1 MTGTETLPQ
10 AVRPLVAFSGVL
22 RANGFRVA
30 PDQTQTFIAASGLL
44 GPRSISDIHRAALA
58 SLAPPPERRA
68 EFDALFRL
76 VFHGQSVAAPM
87 AAETDDD
94 DLEAFDQ
101 GDGTD
106 DTLED
111 DEVTESGAEASAAE
125 RLTARHFGAASD
137 RDALLH
143 LRRRA
148 ATDLP
153 QRKARRRRAARTG
166 DRADRVKALREVVR
180 RDGELLTL
188 PALKRQVRQRR
199 IVLLIDISGSMKAQT
214 ENHLRFAHTLQQAA
228 EHCEVFTL
236 GTRLT
241 RVTRALRLRH
251 RDQALQAASGLV
263 ADWDGGTR
271 LGDAL
276 TAYLD
281 VPRFAGMARGAL
293 VVVFSDGLERGDPQ
307 ALIAAVERLS
317 RLSWATLWLTPLATE
332 SDFRPQTE
340 ALLAVLPYIDRLGSG
355 ANLATLTDE
364 ILGFARRA
372 A

>member
-1 MTGTETLPQ
+1 MTGTDPLPQ

-44 GPRSISDIHRAALA
+44 GPRSIADIYRAALA

-76 VFHGQSVAAPM
+76 VFHGQSVASPTT
-87 AAETDDD
+87 AESDDD

-111 DEVTESGAEASAAE
+111 DEVTESGAEASVAE
-125 RLTARHFGAASD
+125 RLTARQFGAGSE
-137 RDALLH
+137 RETLMH

-148 ATDLP
+148 TTDLP
-153 QRKARRRRAARTG
+153 MRKARRRQAARTG
-166 DRADRVKALREVVR
+166 DRADRVRALREAVR

-188 PALKRQVRQRR
+188 PALKRQIRQRR

-214 ENHLRFAHTLQQAA
+214 ESHLRFAHTLQHAA

-241 RVTRALRLRH
+241 RVSRALRLRH
-251 RDQALQAASGLV
+251 REQALQAASGLV

-276 TAYLD
+276 TAFLD

-293 VVVFSDGLERGDPQ
+293 TVVLSDGLERGDPQ

-317 RLSWATLWLTPLATE
+317 RLSWATLWLTPLAGET
-332 SDFRPQTE
+332 DFLPQTE
-340 ALLAVLPYIDRLGSG
+340 ALVAVLPLIDRLGSG
-355 ANLATLTDE
+355 ADLMSITDE
-364 ILGFARRA
+364 VLNFARRA